1 MQTINIYRS
10 STLGLETL
18 TFILKTKL
26 YAELAALESLPKKM
40 KFSIK
45 DFFSKCDQIRRKLRI
60 CSHLLN
66 KSLMKSF
73 FFCALELF
81 IDMKLTNNNTSYW
94 SSDLNETWENVNIFC
109 LTLAH

>member
-26 YAELAALESLPKKM
+26 YAELAALESLPE
-40 KFSIK
+40 I
-45 DFFSKCDQIRRKLRI
+45 
-60 CSHLLN
+60 
-66 KSLMKSF
+66 
-73 FFCALELF
+73 
-81 IDMKLTNNNTSYW
+81 
-94 SSDLNETWENVNIFC
+94 WENVNIFC

>member
-26 YAELAALESLPKKM
+26 YVELAALESLHKKM

-45 DFFSKCDQIRRKLRI
+45 DFFSKC
-60 CSHLLN
+60 
-66 KSLMKSF
+66 LMKSF
-73 FFCALELF
+73 FFV
-81 IDMKLTNNNTSYW
+81 D
-94 SSDLNETWENVNIFC
+94 
-109 LTLAH
+109 